1 MRRGRVWGRIQM
13 TRTRRLEPTSDEL
26 IDVPMGADI
35 SESESSAAPSF
46 DEAPAA
52 AAPASGV
59 GLPVPVAAVPADAAT
74 GALVQD
80 WTAQVTSV
88 AIVHLDVEGR
98 VVGWNP
104 GAQKLKGYAPEEI
117 LGSSFT
123 RFYREED
130 RLRGV
135 PLRLLAIAATRGSVE
150 DNGWRVRADGSLFW
164 AHVIITALRDDAG
177 EVAGFV
183 KIVSDLTAAKQREDA
198 ELDFLRAFAH
208 DFLSPI
214 TALRGYVDLMA
225 EPGGNTT
232 AAVERI
238 SAVTDHLATM
248 IQDLSAR
255 LVPTRPRQARSR
267 ADASVTVREAAEL
280 VLPGDAYGRIRY
292 RSPRSVAVQAD
303 PVALRR
309 AIANLVDNAAKYSE
323 GPIEISVEIDGPQV
337 RIAISDRGR
346 GIAPEDLERIF
357 DPLERGRLS
366 NPDDGG
372 TGIGLA
378 STKALIE
385 RQGGEVLL
393 CSTVGQGTTA
403 TITLP
408 VDDDGGRAPG
418 DASGAAV
425 RDIRAAGDR
434 RATDN
439 GGSVRERVARPA
451 A

>member
-1 MRRGRVWGRIQM
+1 MS
-13 TRTRRLEPTSDEL
+13 EPE
-26 IDVPMGADI
+26 A
-35 SESESSAAPSF
+35 SAAPSR
-46 DEAPAA
+46 DEATTA

-59 GLPVPVAAVPADAAT
+59 GLPVPISAVPAHVAT
-74 GALVQD
+74 GPLVQD

-88 AIVHLDVEGR
+88 AIVHLDIEGR

-104 GAQKLKGYAPEEI
+104 GAEKLKGYTAEEI

-130 RLRGV
+130 RLRGL

-150 DNGWRVRADGSLFW
+150 DSGWRVRADGSLFW

-177 EVAGFV
+177 EVGGFV
-183 KIVSDLTAAKQREDA
+183 KIVSDLTASKQREDA

-225 EPGGNTT
+225 EPGGNTS
-232 AAVERI
+232 AAIERI
-238 SAVTDHLATM
+238 SSVTDHLATM
-248 IQDLSAR
+248 IQDLAAR
-255 LVPTRPRQARSR
+255 LVPTRVQRAPGR
-267 ADASVTVREAAEL
+267 ADASATVREAAEL

-323 GPIEISVEIDGPQV
+323 GPIDISVEVDGSLV

-357 DPLERGRLS
+357 EPLERGRLS

-378 STKALIE
+378 STKALVE
-385 RQGGEVLL
+385 RQGGHVTL
-393 CSTVGQGTTA
+393 CSTVGSGTTV

-408 VDDDGGRAPG
+408 ADDDSGETS
-418 DASGAAV
+418 DAGAASSV
-425 RDIRAAGDR
+425 RDIRAAGGRGHADER
-434 RATDN
+434 SARACTT
-439 GGSVRERVARPA
+439 RPA

>member
-1 MRRGRVWGRIQM
+1 M

-35 SESESSAAPSF
+35 SEPESSAAPAF
-46 DEAPAA
+46 DEAPA

-59 GLPVPVAAVPADAAT
+59 GLPVPVTAVPAHAAT

-104 GAQKLKGYAPEEI
+104 GAEKLKGYTPEEI

-198 ELDFLRAFAH
+198 EFDFLRAFAH

-255 LVPTRPRQARSR
+255 LVPTRPRPARSR

-323 GPIEISVEIDGPQV
+323 GPIEISVEIDGSQV

-393 CSTVGQGTTA
+393 SSTVGKGTTA
-403 TITLP
+403 TIMLP
-408 VDDDGGRAPG
+408 ADDDGGRASS
-418 DASGAAV
+418 DASGATV

-434 RATDN
+434 GATDG

>member
-1 MRRGRVWGRIQM
+1 M
-13 TRTRRLEPTSDEL
+13 TRTRRAEPTSDEL

-35 SESESSAAPSF
+35 SESESSAAPSI

-59 GLPVPVAAVPADAAT
+59 GLPVPVTAVPADAAK

-104 GAQKLKGYAPEEI
+104 GAEKLKGYTPEEI

-130 RLRGV
+130 QLRGV

-164 AHVIITALRDDAG
+164 AHVIITALCDDAG
-177 EVAGFV
+177 KVAGFV

-225 EPGGNTT
+225 EPGGATV

-323 GPIEISVEIDGPQV
+323 GPIEISVEVDGSQA

-393 CSTVGQGTTA
+393 CSTVGQGTTV

-408 VDDDGGRAPG
+408 VDGDGGRAPG
-418 DASGAAV
+418 DAPRSAV

-434 RATDN
+434 HAAGD
-439 GGSVRERVARPA
+439 GSVRDYAARPA

>member
-1 MRRGRVWGRIQM
+1 M
-13 TRTRRLEPTSDEL
+13 TRARRVDPTSDEP
-26 IDVPMGADI
+26 IDVVMGTDM
-35 SESESSAAPSF
+35 SEPES
-46 DEAPAA
+46 PAA
-52 AAPASGV
+52 SSHDEGPGAVAPASGV
-59 GLPVPVAAVPADAAT
+59 GLPVPVDAVPAHVAT
-74 GALVQD
+74 GPLVQD

-88 AIVHLDVEGR
+88 AIVHLDTEGR

-104 GAQKLKGYAPEEI
+104 GAEKLKGYTADEI
-117 LGSSFT
+117 LGASFT

-130 RLRGV
+130 QLRGL
-135 PLRLLAIAATRGSVE
+135 PLRLLAIAATQGSVE
-150 DNGWRVRADGSLFW
+150 DSGWRVRADGSLFW

-177 EVAGFV
+177 EVGGFV
-183 KIVSDLTAAKQREDA
+183 KLVSDLTASKQREDA

-214 TALRGYVDLMA
+214 TALRGYVDLLA
-225 EPGGNTT
+225 EPDGNTT
-232 AAVERI
+232 AAIERI

-255 LVPTRPRQARSR
+255 LVPTRVRQVPSR
-267 ADASVTVREAAEL
+267 VDASATVREAAEL

-292 RSPRSVAVQAD
+292 HSSRAVAVQVD

-309 AIANLVDNAAKYSE
+309 AIANLLDNAAKYSE
-323 GPIEISVEIDGPQV
+323 GPIDISVDVDGDRA

-346 GIAPEDLERIF
+346 GIAAEDLERIF

-385 RQGGEVLL
+385 RQGGEVSL

-403 TITLP
+403 TISLP
-408 VDDDGGRAPG
+408 VDDDSGVTPHD
-418 DASGAAV
+418 DASSPV
-425 RDIRAAGDR
+425 HDIRAAGKR
-434 RATDN
+434 
-439 GGSVRERVARPA
+439 GGAGRDAASARTTRPA